1 MDEWMKWIDVC
12 DDAYIYRWRLFE
24 GERERENENCCVML
38 MNTKRLTSIGS
49 NQLPI
54 D

>member
-1 MDEWMKWIDVC
+1 MKWIDEC

-24 GERERENENCCVML
+24 GEREREKENENCCVTL
-38 MNTKRLTSIGS
+38 MNTKRLTSIES
-49 NQLPI
+49 NQLYI